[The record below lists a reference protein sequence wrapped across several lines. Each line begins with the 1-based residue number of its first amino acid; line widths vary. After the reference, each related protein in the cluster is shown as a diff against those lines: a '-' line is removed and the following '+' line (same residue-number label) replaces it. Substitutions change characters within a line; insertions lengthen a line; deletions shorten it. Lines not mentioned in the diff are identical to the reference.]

1 MSEAQPK
8 ETNISRLHIPEYSED
23 AYPPMPPRIR
33 LAAHCWERTW
43 CVTLSQAPQQAHLLS
58 TFIKRFCSDT
68 VTVRAGLR
76 TRRRLSFAITT
87 QNLDDQS
94 EFELAMMIMA
104 HIERDFGVIE
114 RVEDRPATVWPYREF
129 ARS

>member
-8 ETNISRLHIPEYSED
+8 DANISRLHVPEYSLD
-23 AYPPMPPRIR
+23 AYPPLPPRIR
-33 LAAHCWERTW
+33 LAARCWERTW
-43 CVTLSQAPQQAHLLS
+43 CITLSQAPQHPQHVP

-76 TRRRLSFAITT
+76 ARRRMTFSITT
-87 QNLDDQS
+87 ENLDDQS

-104 HIERDFGVIE
+104 HIERDFGTIE

-129 ARS
+129 ARG